1 MILCYINKVV
11 SDTDK
16 YTQTHRRLNMSKTPY
31 EVRLELLK
39 LAQGLLFDPVYSKR
53 DTLINEW
60 DHQKELDKAV
70 PYPTLPSFPTTE
82 DVIAEAEKLNKFIS
96 NV

>member
-1 MILCYINKVV
+1 
-11 SDTDK
+11 
-16 YTQTHRRLNMSKTPY
+16 MSKTPY

-60 DHQKELDKAV
+60 DHQKQLDRDV

-82 DVIAEAEKLNKFIS
+82 DVIKEAEKLNKFIS